1 MMLGEA
7 LLHALK
13 DHGAR
18 EVFGIPGDFALPF
31 FKVMEESR
39 ILPLYT
45 VSHEPAVGFAA
56 DAAARFNSA
65 LGVAAVTYGA
75 GAFNMVNAVSGAY
88 AEKSPV
94 VVISAVPGAAEAR
107 SGLLLHHQGKTLDSQ
122 FHVYTEITCDQAVL
136 DDAARAPADIARVLR
151 SCRERSRPVYIELPR
166 DMVAAECGPVTSAPP
181 SPADD
186 EAVAA
191 CAEEIL
197 GRLGRARSPVVM
209 AGVEL
214 RRYRLE
220 AKVAQLARRLGL
232 PVATSFMGRGLLTAP
247 EAPLI
252 GTYMGVAGDP
262 EVTET
267 VESSDALL
275 LLGVILSDTNFGVS
289 ARHINM
295 RRVIAAADREVRLG
309 FHIYPNVPL
318 ADLIDALLARVE
330 DRRETPPWPRTPA
343 PRGLRADEAPI
354 QPIDVAIAVNDMFDA
369 QGTMPIASDVGDC
382 LFTAM
387 DILQT
392 PMVAPGYYATM
403 GFGIPALFDT
413 GQQGVDQL
421 GQRHIGIDM
430 EVQAHLP
437 VGGGDDAA
445 HVDVARRDAEVG
457 IGQDDAEQQQGVRV
471 LHHLRHLGVAGHTH
485 VGADQRR
492 LGGGEKATSHEAGRH
507 RQAEAARKLR
517 YLGFQAVP
525 AQLDAGHHHRRP
537 RPAEAVEDLL
547 GAGGHRL
554 VVHRRRGR
562 GGDGTALGGHHVP
575 GQLDVDGPRPLAATA
590 QYPGDIGGRP
600 GRIVEHR
607 LVAGDLGVDAELGV
621 QRLALVMEE

>member
-1 MMLGEA
+1 MTLGET

-31 FKVMEESR
+31 FKVMEESG

-45 VSHEPAVGFAA
+45 ISHEPAVGFAA

-75 GAFNMVNAVSGAY
+75 GAFNMVNAVTGAY
-88 AEKSPV
+88 AEKSPL
-94 VVISAVPGAAEAR
+94 VVISAAPGAAEAR
-107 SGLLLHHQGKTLDSQ
+107 RGLLLHHQGKTLDSQ
-122 FHVYTEITCDQAVL
+122 FRVYTEVTCDQAVL
-136 DDAARAPADIARVLR
+136 DDPARAPADIARVLR
-151 SCRERSRPVYIELPR
+151 SCREWSRPVYIELPR
-166 DMVAAECGPVTSAPP
+166 DMVAAECGPVTTAPP
-181 SPADD
+181 SPVDD

-197 GRLGRARSPVVM
+197 DRLGRARTPVVM

-262 EVTET
+262 EVTEM
-267 VESSDALL
+267 VENSDALL

-318 ADLIDALLARVE
+318 AELIDALLARVE
-330 DRRETPPWPRTPA
+330 ERRDSLPQPRTPA

-354 QPIDVAIAVNDMFDA
+354 LPIDIATAVNDMFDA
-369 QGTMPIASDVGDC
+369 HGTMPIASDVGDC

-387 DILQT
+387 DIVQT
-392 PMVAPGYYATM
+392 PMVAPGYYATT
-403 GFGIPALFDT
+403 GFGIPAGLGIQATT
-413 GQQGVDQL
+413 G
-421 GQRHIGIDM
+421 
-430 EVQAHLP
+430 E
-437 VGGGDDAA
+437 
-445 HVDVARRDAEVG
+445 
-457 IGQDDAEQQQGVRV
+457 
-471 LHHLRHLGVAGHTH
+471 
-485 VGADQRR
+485 
-492 LGGGEKATSHEAGRH
+492 
-507 RQAEAARKLR
+507 
-517 YLGFQAVP
+517 
-525 AQLDAGHHHRRP
+525 RP
-537 RPAEAVEDLL
+537 LI
-547 GAGGHRL
+547 L
-554 VVHRRRGR
+554 V
-562 GGDGTALGGHHVP
+562 GDGAFQMTGWELGNCRRYAWDPVVIVFNNASWEMLRTFQPETRYNDLDEWNFAAIAEALGGRGRRV
-575 GQLDVDGPRPLAATA
+575 LTRRELRDALAAA
-590 QYPGDIGGRP
+590 
-600 GRIVEHR
+600 
-607 LVAGDLGVDAELGV
+607 VAGRGQFQLVEVMLARGAISPVLERYVSAIRRLSEPARKTGADA
-621 QRLALVMEE
+621 